1 MKFVGLT
8 GGIGSGKSTV
18 AAKLVERGAHVID
31 ADVLSRELQQPGHPL
46 FDQIVAR
53 WGAGVL
59 DADGKLDREAL
70 GRIVFADQQ
79 QLTELTMMAGPAT
92 EQELVRRAAAH
103 QATDAVV
110 VSEAALYLVPM
121 YGMTGLIVVDTPVE
135 VAVRRLVQH
144 RGMVEA
150 DARARVARASS
161 RARRDWSTPTSSST
175 TARRSTRSNAQVQ
188 QTWDWIG
195 SLPDATPVLT
205 PAASG
210 DPPR

>member
-1 MKFVGLT
+1 MKFVGLS

-31 ADVLSRELQQPGHPL
+31 ADVLSRELQQPGQPL

-53 WGAGVL
+53 WGVGVL
-59 DADGKLDREAL
+59 DTEGRLDREAL
-70 GRIVFADQQ
+70 GRIVFADEQ

-110 VSEAALYLVPM
+110 ISEAALYVVPM
-121 YGMTGLIVVDTPVE
+121 YGMKGLIVVDTPVE
-135 VAVRRLVQH
+135 VAVQRLVQH
-144 RGMVEA
+144 RGMVET
-150 DARARVARASS
+150 DARARVARQLT
-161 RARRDWSTPTSSST
+161 REARLKHADFVINNSST
-175 TARRSTRSNAQVQ
+175 IDALNTGVEQA
-188 QTWDWIG
+188 WDWIR
-195 SLPDATPVLT
+195 SLPDATPELA
-205 PAASG
+205 PAASS

>member
-53 WGAGVL
+53 WGAGIL
-59 DADGKLDREAL
+59 DADGKLDREVL

-150 DARARVARASS
+150 DARARVARQLS
-161 RARRDWSTPTSSST
+161 RETRLEHADFVIDNGSTVD
-175 TARRSTRSNAQVQ
+175 ALNAQVQ

>member
-1 MKFVGLT
+1 MKFVGLS

-31 ADVLSRELQQPGHPL
+31 ADVLSRELQQPGQPL

-59 DADGKLDREAL
+59 DTEGRLDREAL
-70 GRIVFADQQ
+70 GRIVFADEQ

-110 VSEAALYLVPM
+110 ISEAALYVVPM
-121 YGMTGLIVVDTPVE
+121 YGMKGLMVVDTPVE
-135 VAVRRLVQH
+135 VAVQRLVQH

-150 DARARVARASS
+150 DTRARVARQLTREQRLEHA
-161 RARRDWSTPTSSST
+161 DFVIDNGSTIDTLN
-175 TARRSTRSNAQVQ
+175 TRVEQA
-188 QTWDWIG
+188 WDWIC
-195 SLPDATPVLT
+195 SLPDATPELAPT
-205 PAASG
+205 ASS